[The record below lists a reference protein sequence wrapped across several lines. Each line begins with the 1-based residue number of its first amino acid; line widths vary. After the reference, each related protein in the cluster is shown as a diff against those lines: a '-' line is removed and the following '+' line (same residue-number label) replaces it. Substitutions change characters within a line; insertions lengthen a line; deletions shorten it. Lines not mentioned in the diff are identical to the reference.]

1 MGFDFSEGT
10 MSYQKEQ
17 LALCNIIY
25 IEKTQMCSIQMRLN
39 HKVSL
44 GNKNKHKFT

>member
-10 MSYQKEQ
+10 VSYQKEQ

-25 IEKTQMCSIQMRLN
+25 IEKNTDVFNSDEI
-39 HKVSL
+39 KII
-44 GNKNKHKFT
+44 K